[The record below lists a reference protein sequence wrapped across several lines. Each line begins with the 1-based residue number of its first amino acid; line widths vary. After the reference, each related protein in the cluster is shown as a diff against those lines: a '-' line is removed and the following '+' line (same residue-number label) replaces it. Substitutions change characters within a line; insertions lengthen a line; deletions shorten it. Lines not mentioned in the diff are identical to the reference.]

1 MNEFEPVSYPDGYL
15 PIEDHGL
22 IGDGAT
28 AALVGRDGAISW
40 MCAPRFDSPPI
51 FCRILDARR
60 GGAFTVAPEGLIEAR
75 QYYEPDTA
83 VLVTEMRG
91 PAGLIRVTDALTLR
105 QGANLTEDTAAGRCE
120 LQRKVEAVEGNAR
133 LRVEIEPR
141 GDARVVERSGGLF
154 IRNPARPYFDLQLS
168 ASVPL
173 APLAQFAQFGPFEG
187 LRGVME
193 FREGFRLEL
202 TLRWGGGVSRHRPL
216 SAEDSLTATREAWR
230 RWAARIRYD
239 GPRKD
244 IVRRS
249 ALTLKLLDHFESGAI
264 VAAPTSSLPEVI
276 GGERNWDYRYS
287 WVRDAAF
294 AVYALNRIGC
304 PEEASA
310 FLGWALDA
318 VEIGERPRSLYDIDG
333 GYAAPEETDAELEGY
348 RHSRPVRWGN
358 AATEQTQHDVYGE
371 ILDCAYQWA
380 AHHGEIDEALWKR
393 LCKLIED
400 AKREWRA
407 PDHSIWEV
415 RTPGRPFTYSA
426 ALCQVALDR
435 GAKMVERYKLPGRGA
450 PWRAAAEEIRA
461 AILDEAW
468 DEKLNSLT
476 EHLGG
481 GGLDASLLCLPL
493 RRVIPPDHPKM
504 VATTAAIA
512 ERLGAGDGLL
522 YRYLPHVSPDGLR
535 GREGAFLLCSFWM
548 VDNLAYQGR
557 LDEAIDL
564 FHSLCDRTSALGLLP
579 EQIDPSS
586 GAFLGNFPQAFSHVG
601 LISSAV
607 NLTKLTKRRSGSHR
621 VSTS

>member
-1 MNEFEPVSYPDGYL
+1 MSAFKPVTYADGYL

-40 MCAPRFDSPPI
+40 MCAPRFDSPPV

-60 GGAFTVAPEGLIEAR
+60 GGAFTVAPEGLIESR
-75 QYYEPDTA
+75 QYYEPETA

-91 PAGLIRVTDALTLR
+91 AAGLVRVTDALTLR
-105 QGANLTEDTAAGRCE
+105 QGADLMEDVAAGRCE
-120 LQRKVEAVEGNAR
+120 LLRMIEVVEGSAR
-133 LRVEIEPR
+133 LRVEIKPR
-141 GDARVVERSGGLF
+141 GGAQVVERGGGLF
-154 IRNPARPYFDLQLS
+154 IRNPARPHFDLRLS
-168 ASVPL
+168 SSIHIGPLVPY
-173 APLAQFAQFGPFEG
+173 EG
-187 LRGVME
+187 LRAVME
-193 FREGFRLEL
+193 FREGARLAL
-202 TLRWGGGVSRHRPL
+202 TLRWGAAVSRHRPL
-216 SAEDSLTATREAWR
+216 SPEDSLIATREAWR
-230 RWAARIRYD
+230 RWAARIRYE

-244 IVRRS
+244 IVHRS

-264 VAAPTSSLPEVI
+264 VASPTSSLPEVI
-276 GGERNWDYRYS
+276 GGERNWDYRYA

-294 AVYALNRIGC
+294 SVYALNRIGC
-304 PEEASA
+304 PEEASG

-318 VEIGERPRSLYDIDG
+318 VETGERPRSLYDLDG
-333 GYAAPEETDAELEGY
+333 GYCAPEETDIELEGY
-348 RHSRPVRWGN
+348 RRSRPVRWGN
-358 AATEQTQHDVYGE
+358 AAIEQIQHDVYGE

-380 AHHGEIDEALWKR
+380 AHYGKIDEALWIK
-393 LCKLIED
+393 LCRLIED

-407 PDHSIWEV
+407 PDHGIWEV

-435 GAKMVERYKLPGRGA
+435 GAKMVERFKLPGRGLL
-450 PWRAAAEEIRA
+450 WRAAAEEICK

-468 DEKLNSLT
+468 NEGLNSLT

-493 RRVIPPDHPKM
+493 RRVIPADHPKM
-504 VATTAAIA
+504 MATTAAIA
-512 ERLGAGDGLL
+512 ARLDAGNGLL
-522 YRYLPHVSPDGLR
+522 YRYLPHVSPDGLY

-557 LDEAIDL
+557 LDEASDL
-564 FHSLCDRTSALGLLP
+564 FHSLCDRANALGLLP

-607 NLTKLTKRRSGSHR
+607 NLKRLTERLGHRGS
-621 VSTS
+621 

>member
-1 MNEFEPVSYPDGYL
+1 MNAFKPVIYIDGYL

-40 MCAPRFDSPPI
+40 MCAPRFDSPPV

-60 GGAFTVAPEGLIEAR
+60 GGAFTIAPEGLIESR

-91 PAGLIRVTDALTLR
+91 PAGLVRVTDALTFR
-105 QGANLTEDTAAGRCE
+105 QGADLTEDAAAGRCE
-120 LQRKVEAVEGNAR
+120 LLRMAEVVGGSAR
-133 LRVEIEPR
+133 LRIEIEPR
-141 GDARVVERSGGLF
+141 GESRVVTRSGGLF
-154 IRNPARPYFDLQLS
+154 IRNPARPHLDLQLS
-168 ASVPL
+168 SSVPL
-173 APLAQFAQFGPFEG
+173 ASLAPPEG
-187 LRGVME
+187 LRGVMDL
-193 FREGFRLEL
+193 REGSRLSL
-202 TLRWGGGVSRHRPL
+202 ALRWGGVVSRHRPL
-216 SAEDSLTATREAWR
+216 SAEDSLAATRDAWR
-230 RWAARIRYD
+230 RWAARIVYA
-239 GPRKD
+239 GPQKE
-244 IVRRS
+244 IVSRS
-249 ALTLKLLDHFESGAI
+249 ALTLKLLDHFENGAI

-276 GGERNWDYRYS
+276 GGERNWDYRYA

-318 VEIGERPRSLYDIDG
+318 VEIGERPRSLYDLDG
-333 GYAAPEETDAELEGY
+333 DYAAPEQTDAALEGY
-348 RHSRPVRWGN
+348 RRSRPVRWGN

-380 AHHGEIDEALWKR
+380 ARHGVIDESLWKR
-393 LCKLIED
+393 LCELIED

-415 RTPGRPFTYSA
+415 RTLGRPFTYSA
-426 ALCQVALDR
+426 AMCQVALDR
-435 GAKMVERYKLPGRGA
+435 GAKMVERFKLPGRGLS
-450 PWRAAAEEIRA
+450 WRAAAEEIRA
-461 AILDEAW
+461 AILDDAW
-468 DEKLNSLT
+468 DERLNSFT

-493 RRVIPPDHPKM
+493 RRVIPADHPKM

-512 ERLGAGDGLL
+512 ERLDAGGGLL
-522 YRYLPHVSPDGLR
+522 FRYLPHVSPDGLV

-548 VDNLAYQGR
+548 VDNHAYQGR
-557 LDEAIDL
+557 LDVAVDL
-564 FHSLCDRTSALGLLP
+564 FHSLCNRANALGLLP

-607 NLTKLTKRRSGSHR
+607 NLTRLTTPRKNENRQD
-621 VSTS
+621 